1 VFVVAEFIFMVFMT
15 VGMLSDLLSIFL
27 SGAYAAR
34 FLKGVRSGG
43 VRCIYCGSLYVIC
56 WGWYRG
62 VYRRYRCKRCL
73 RTFNDKSGTDFEYS
87 RIPLNE
93 RLFIMYLSGCLMRA
107 SIDVGYTDHS
117 GG

>member
-1 VFVVAEFIFMVFMT
+1 MSEAYVAR
-15 VGMLSDLLSIFL
+15 LL
-27 SGAYAAR
+27 R
-34 FLKGVRSGG
+34 E

-62 VYRRYRCKRCL
+62 VYRRYRCKACL

-87 RIPLNE
+87 RITLNQS
-93 RLFIMYLSGCLMRA
+93 LFITYLSGCLMKA
-107 SIDVGYTDHS
+107 SIDVDVGYIVHS